1 MRANDLL
8 DYRPQR
14 SCEGYVFTPVCH
26 SVHGGGGSG
35 SVHVG
40 LPCPPPPEQP
50 PPLPREQTPLPE
62 EGTPT
67 PADGTHPTGMHSC
80 YRYTLTTVDL
90 LNIIKS
96 RFKNDNCRLLTA
108 NAAVDVR
115 SLGMCQIC
123 IS

>member
-1 MRANDLL
+1 MISLITVRNEVAKAMFLHL
-8 DYRPQR
+8 
-14 SCEGYVFTPVCH
+14 
-26 SVHGGGGSG
+26 SVILSTGGGGVWLSACWVTVSPPG
-35 SVHVG
+35 AAT
-40 LPCPPPPEQP
+40 PPPSPGS
-50 PPLPREQTPLPE
+50 RHLPE